1 MVTEI
6 EEKQRSHPS
15 PVNYVKFIPWNTSIF
30 LFFVDP
36 NFYEISEVLFFFY
49 FWKDLEFVH
58 FQWSPIHRKRYWLI
72 HIQKDK
78 LHLPKTR
85 EIWVWHKP
93 KPPFL
98 LILLLN
104 YYAWLTC
111 HGICLTYTHKRPHLI
126 TKIGTSI
133 VWAVIMSSN
142 IYSKC
147 QLLFF
152 FFFFDIVWVQYFNVM
167 WLMYKLNP
175 INTKICIQNLS
186 RDHMVE
192 CTWIL
197 YLNQNLSRDYMVL
210 SWVLINILPKSDFFF
225 LFNEYTKNIKILHQL
240 PYRSNN
246 SRDWRWRPLV
256 GTWVKVYLYCILP
269 TRLETWQIS
278 HVNIANCDQNN
289 INLYDTTFNIIFII
303 HKSQSI
309 TSQ

>member
-1 MVTEI
+1 MEQLKTMVTEI

-49 FWKDLEFVH
+49 FWKDLEFVY

-152 FFFFDIVWVQYFNVM
+152 
-167 WLMYKLNP
+167 
-175 INTKICIQNLS
+175 S
-186 RDHMVE
+186 
-192 CTWIL
+192 
-197 YLNQNLSRDYMVL
+197 
-210 SWVLINILPKSDFFF
+210 FF
-225 LFNEYTKNIKILHQL
+225 LTLFGFN
-240 PYRSNN
+240 
-246 SRDWRWRPLV
+246 
-256 GTWVKVYLYCILP
+256 
-269 TRLETWQIS
+269 
-278 HVNIANCDQNN
+278 
-289 INLYDTTFNIIFII
+289 
-303 HKSQSI
+303 
-309 TSQ
+309 TSTSCG